1 MVGGDGIAAAASG
14 RGADGLPV
22 PWVRHEPELPELP
35 EGTGLE
41 VRVDLA
47 TTDVQSRPEL
57 PTGVVTLGGGGREDW
72 VAAGARRSAS
82 LPSLGP
88 EGVIV
93 DERRGDG
100 IRVSILRMS

>member
-14 RGADGLPV
+14 RGADGLP
-22 PWVRHEPELPELP
+22 PWVRHELELPELP

-57 PTGVVTLGGGGREDW
+57 PTGVVTLGGGEREDW